1 MGPAVPTGKGRDMAT
16 RESVVKHHPVVWYYI
31 IAFAI
36 SWGGILL
43 ALGPGGF
50 LGLTATP
57 ETQLM
62 VGGPISLLGP
72 SISGLL
78 MTALLYGRA
87 GLRDLLGRLV
97 HGRVGAGWYAFALL
111 LSPVLS
117 TLISLLLSQTPGIL
131 VASDKT
137 GMLLNG
143 LISGLMVAF
152 FEELGWTGFATPE
165 LRKSRGVLATGLIM
179 GVLWGLWHFPMF
191 CASAWASASPPPALM
206 LLVLL
211 FSWLIPFRVLMVWV
225 YDRTRSLFIAILMH
239 LVLVTVTFVLSA
251 ANATSAQVATA
262 NLVHMA
268 LLWIVVLAVYALNRG
283 KLEARAA

>member
-1 MGPAVPTGKGRDMAT
+1 MKR
-16 RESVVKHHPVVWYYI
+16 HPVLWYYI
-31 IAFAI
+31 LVFAI
-36 SWGGILL
+36 SWGGILI

-72 SISGLL
+72 SISGVI
-78 MTALLYGRA
+78 MTAILYGRA
-87 GLRDLLGRLV
+87 GLRELWARLLNW
-97 HGRVGAGWYAFALL
+97 RVGARWYALALL

-117 TLISLLLSQTPGIL
+117 SVILLLLGQTPGIL
-131 VASDKT
+131 VASDRT

-165 LRKSRGVLATGLIM
+165 LRKSRGIVATGLIM
-179 GVLWGLWHFPMF
+179 GVLWGLWHFPLF
-191 CASAWASASPPPALM
+191 CASAWASAAPAPAVM

-225 YDRTRSLFIAILMH
+225 YDRTQSLLIAILMH
-239 LVLVTVTFVLSA
+239 LVLVAVTFVLSA
-251 ANATSAQVATA
+251 ANASSAQIATS
-262 NLVHMA
+262 NLAHTM
-268 LLWIVVLAVYALNRG
+268 LLWVVVMAVYAVNRG
-283 KLEARAA
+283 KPEARTA